1 MSRVQLPRNMS
12 KSRRDGFTKHIA
24 TVGFSKAPIKNVF
37 SHRVLI
43 TYSFFVLLLHTVFTE
58 SVLSM
63 AEYDLDYGK
72 KNAYV
77 PAAGG
82 DGGQGTFG
90 AVSPSDWRVAGTSP
104 VGQSSYAGAADG
116 GDEPWFAEAVSTVS
130 LDLKKAEDTLKA
142 FTKEAAQFKIDAFAE
157 SMGISDK
164 AAALDKLVGAMGYTK
179 FLEATPKQ
187 LEKVWSP
194 EKSD

>member
-1 MSRVQLPRNMS
+1 
-12 KSRRDGFTKHIA
+12 
-24 TVGFSKAPIKNVF
+24 
-37 SHRVLI
+37 
-43 TYSFFVLLLHTVFTE
+43 
-58 SVLSM
+58 M
-63 AEYDLDYGK
+63 ADYDLDFGK

-77 PAAGG
+77 PAEGG

-104 VGQSSYAGAADG
+104 VGQSSYSGAPDG
-116 GDEPWFAEAVSTVS
+116 GDEPWFSEAVSTVS

-157 SMGISDK
+157 AQGISDK
-164 AAALDKLVGAMGYTK
+164 AAALDKLVGQMGYSQ

-187 LEKVWSP
+187 LEKAWAP
-194 EKSD
+194 PKKDE

>member
-1 MSRVQLPRNMS
+1 
-12 KSRRDGFTKHIA
+12 
-24 TVGFSKAPIKNVF
+24 
-37 SHRVLI
+37 
-43 TYSFFVLLLHTVFTE
+43 
-58 SVLSM
+58 M

-72 KNAYV
+72 KNSYV

-90 AVSPSDWRVAGTSP
+90 AVSPNDWRVAGTSP
-104 VGQSSYAGAADG
+104 VGQSSYAGAPDG
-116 GDEPWFAEAVSTVS
+116 GEEPWFSEAVSTVS

-164 AAALDKLVGAMGYTK
+164 AAALDKLVGAMGYAK

-187 LEKVWSP
+187 LEKVWNP